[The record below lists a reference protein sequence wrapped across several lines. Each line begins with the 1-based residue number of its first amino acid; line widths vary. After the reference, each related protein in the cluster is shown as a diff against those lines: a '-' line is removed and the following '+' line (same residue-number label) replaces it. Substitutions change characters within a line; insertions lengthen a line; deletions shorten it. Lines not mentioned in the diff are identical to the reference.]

1 MMPMSQK
8 SERVEVPSLAASALS
23 AIQQAAISI
32 DHFGLVLEANP
43 AAEALFD
50 DSLYTANRHLIMSDP
65 LGRNAFKALVERLIV
80 PDTDIP
86 SLAPIVVRREG
97 KHPIIAKALQVPAA
111 ARNIFFR
118 TRAILILD
126 PVGPKSRPNPSLLSQ
141 AFGLTSAEAKLA
153 ARLADGTSLTEA
165 AEELTISRGTA
176 RSQLKTVFMKTETHR
191 QSQLVALLF
200 LF

>member
-1 MMPMSQK
+1 MSQK

-97 KHPIIAKALQVPAA
+97 KHRL
-111 ARNIFFR
+111 
-118 TRAILILD
+118 
-126 PVGPKSRPNPSLLSQ
+126 SRRHCRYPQPH
-141 AFGLTSAEAKLA
+141 E
-153 ARLADGTSLTEA
+153 
-165 AEELTISRGTA
+165 IY
-176 RSQLKTVFMKTETHR
+176 
-191 QSQLVALLF
+191 F
-200 LF
+200 LGHGRF

>member
-1 MMPMSQK
+1 MSQK
-8 SERVEVPSLAASALS
+8 SERVDVPSLAASALS

-32 DHFGLVLEANP
+32 DHVGS
-43 AAEALFD
+43 AEALCD
-50 DSLYTANRHLIMSDP
+50 GSLYTANRHLIMSDP

-111 ARNIFFR
+111 ARNIFFG

-126 PVGPKSRPNPSLLSQ
+126 PSAQSLDPILHCSRKHLDL
-141 AFGLTSAEAKLA
+141 
-153 ARLADGTSLTEA
+153 RLQKRS
-165 AEELTISRGTA
+165 SRQDSRTA
-176 RSQLKTVFMKTETHR
+176 R
-191 QSQLVALLF
+191 A
-200 LF
+200 

>member
-50 DSLYTANRHLIMSDP
+50 DGLYTANRHLIMSDP
-65 LGRNAFKALVERLIV
+65 FGRNAFKALVERLIV

-111 ARNIFFR
+111 ARNIFFG

-126 PVGPKSRPNPSLLSQ
+126 PSAQSLDPILHCSRKHLDL
-141 AFGLTSAEAKLA
+141 
-153 ARLADGTSLTEA
+153 RLQKRS
-165 AEELTISRGTA
+165 SRQDSRTA
-176 RSQLKTVFMKTETHR
+176 R
-191 QSQLVALLF
+191 A
-200 LF
+200 